1 MLVAVPIDPRAQ
13 GSLVDTQLAGDFG
26 GRSLGLDHHLH
37 RLFTVFR
44 SELTIFRHNDP
55 SSSGDILPYWVTV
68 RWEPHTPRLW
78 RSWVWRRWCCCC
90 RTRPEP
96 ERRRERGR
104 GCRSYGACG
113 GSLKVSEG
121 DWKPP
126 GLMD

>member
-68 RWEPHTPRLW
+68 RWEPHTSVMRSLIRLMSL
-78 RSWVWRRWCCCC
+78 R
-90 RTRPEP
+90 
-96 ERRRERGR
+96 
-104 GCRSYGACG
+104 CRS
-113 GSLKVSEG
+113 VSESQPRPVASAARAVASSRCWVRTG
-121 DWKPP
+121 MWSLVVWKLGP
-126 GLMD
+126 